1 MAPRWSS
8 WIGADVTDNRIEYA
22 RAVSAR
28 TRLEVALEQAR
39 AARAEIAAT
48 IGHEHD
54 ATRKLDDVVV
64 ALQVAHGKLNIAI
77 PRIP

>member
-1 MAPRWSS
+1 MKDS
-8 WIGADVTDNRIEYA
+8 RIEYA

-39 AARAEIAAT
+39 AARSEVAAT
-48 IGHEHD
+48 VGHEHD
-54 ATRKLDDVVV
+54 ATRKIDEVVTAV
-64 ALQVAHGKLNIAI
+64 QIAHGKLNIAI